1 MSTVWVILAVVA
13 VIALLVSFAMGPNS
27 VWGGAT
33 IGIVVGVL
41 WKLIGR
47 TNWNVVIK
55 VVVVGTLLGVGA
67 ELVGRIANRL
77 GGRA

>member
-1 MSTVWVILAVVA
+1 VSTVWVILAVAA
-13 VIALLVSFAMGPNS
+13 VIALLVFFAMGPNA

-47 TNWNVVIK
+47 TNWNVAIK
-55 VVVVGTLLGVGA
+55 VVVVGILLGVGA